1 MFGKIARVAFLF
13 LLAVM
18 VVSYAISAGR
28 SSPVEPQD
36 DQPTGRM
43 YS

>member
-18 VVSYAISAGR
+18 VVSYAISASKG
-28 SSPVEPQD
+28 SPAYKKD